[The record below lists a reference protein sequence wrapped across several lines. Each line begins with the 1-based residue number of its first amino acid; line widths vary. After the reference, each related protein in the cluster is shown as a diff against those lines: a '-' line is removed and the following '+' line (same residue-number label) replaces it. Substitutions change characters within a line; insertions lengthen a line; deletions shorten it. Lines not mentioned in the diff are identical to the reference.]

1 MWQKEIDKKGE
12 FIINSCLEDIKCT
25 FLGKIIYNCII
36 KSAESTMEE
45 NADIGMKNN
54 TREMLL
60 TMPLRNIAMSGQ
72 VTRNQVKAITEICND
87 HFLKAVKC
95 LIKKC

>member
-12 FIINSCLEDIKCT
+12 FTINSCLEDIKCS

-36 KSAESTMEE
+36 KSAESAMEE

-54 TREMLL
+54 AREMLL
-60 TMPLRNIAMSGQ
+60 TMPLRNIAMSG
-72 VTRNQVKAITEICND
+72 
-87 HFLKAVKC
+87 
-95 LIKKC
+95 